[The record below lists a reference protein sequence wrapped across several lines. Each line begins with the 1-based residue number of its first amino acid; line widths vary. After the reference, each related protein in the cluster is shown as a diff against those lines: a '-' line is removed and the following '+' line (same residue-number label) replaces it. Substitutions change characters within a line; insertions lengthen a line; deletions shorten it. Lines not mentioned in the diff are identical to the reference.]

1 MIERYDCWPK
11 KITLG
16 YSCTIYQYFC
26 NRLSCIVGENRG
38 SLGMIKKKLR
48 FILAQN
54 TSVQSRDMYFLLK
67 KTGGLMHSLK
77 KLAMIRQFVY
87 PIAQKQ
93 IYQIYIYHRT
103 PLYLPFDDSPYSYT
117 LQNAIIF
124 RYTFQRGF
132 DQMELRLI
140 LRTYRAHIIAMIR

>member
-1 MIERYDCWPK
+1 MYRRNVPIALKVKRHYKRRKKEKKKIENASVSRDDVGYSNYCQRVVASMIERYDCWPK

-26 NRLSCIVGENRG
+26 NRLSCIVRENRG

-67 KTGGLMHSLK
+67 KNGRPYALVK
-77 KLAMIRQFVY
+77 KTRN
-87 PIAQKQ
+87 
-93 IYQIYIYHRT
+93 
-103 PLYLPFDDSPYSYT
+103 DS
-117 LQNAIIF
+117 
-124 RYTFQRGF
+124 
-132 DQMELRLI
+132 
-140 LRTYRAHIIAMIR
+140 